1 MKTYLNSITASLLA
15 CSAAAQ
21 HHKFT
26 LEEFPTNVVH
36 VVALQGETM
45 ELEAQENRS
54 TGYSWHL
61 AEIVQDVPV
70 MQLKSTQ
77 YFSGDNDDM
86 VGVSGLRSVE
96 LECLEV
102 GSAQF
107 RMAYAR
113 EHGWTGFFP
122 QFRNGLKEKD
132 THIKQYII
140 NVNCKGESEP
150 SAKTDKERK
159 ASTIDN
165 T

>member
-1 MKTYLNSITASLLA
+1 
-15 CSAAAQ
+15 
-21 HHKFT
+21 
-26 LEEFPTNVVH
+26 
-36 VVALQGETM
+36 M

-102 GSAQF
+102 GSA
-107 RMAYAR
+107 
-113 EHGWTGFFP
+113 
-122 QFRNGLKEKD
+122 
-132 THIKQYII
+132 
-140 NVNCKGESEP
+140 
-150 SAKTDKERK
+150 
-159 ASTIDN
+159 
-165 T
+165 